1 MEPADDRRE
10 MMAHYETI
18 NLSRIASNV
27 EPEMVDE
34 ADVLAPGSK
43 IEAIIVEGDEIVDGY
58 HRAAGYM
65 AWARSH
71 GVDES
76 DLSVRVLVVDDN
88 DDPDVVGA
96 AATPEGYAG
105 MTQEDALAMLRP

>member
-1 MEPADDRRE
+1 MEPADERRE
-10 MMAHYETI
+10 TMAHYETI

-34 ADVLAPGSK
+34 ADVLAPGSG

-65 AWARSH
+65 AWAGATASTVRS
-71 GVDES
+71 ECA
-76 DLSVRVLVVDDN
+76 R
-88 DDPDVVGA
+88 
-96 AATPEGYAG
+96 AG
-105 MTQEDALAMLRP
+105 GG